1 MIERRLVSTQLINLS
16 FSKPDRRLVAYLTQM
31 IQQLG
36 GPQGTVL
43 LYPRKSDM
51 DRYRPATNVEVVHA
65 AVLAGEVSV
74 WALIGEWPSSMPD
87 LLPLGSILET
97 VAVTPSHQSSS
108 EQSSPTDLNPLQ
120 RADYFAEQIRVHGSQ
135 EKAAYQ
141 LGIKRSVINN
151 TVQLLKLRPE
161 VQNALI
167 NRDISESVA
176 RTIALTDAKHQL
188 RMLHWY
194 ETSNPKPTIRELEQA
209 IRFIGDGAGDFRVG
223 KVLSQQYADE
233 LSNHYGCEIR
243 FRSTGRGGWCKIL
256 VSDLDSELI
265 AQIVDSAQLH
275 HKPKVTKKRWGVEL
289 TFKYRDAND
298 LMALLPNR

>member
-16 FSKPDRRLVAYLTQM
+16 FSKPDRRLVVYLTQL
-31 IQQLG
+31 IHQHG

-43 LYPRKSDM
+43 LHPRKSDM
-51 DRYRPATNVEVVHA
+51 DRYRPATNAEVVHA

-74 WALIGEWPSSMPD
+74 WALIGEWPSTMPD
-87 LLPLGSILET
+87 LLPVESLLDT
-97 VAVTPSHQSSS
+97 VVIPAADPHS
-108 EQSSPTDLNPLQ
+108 EQTSPPDLDPLQ
-120 RADYFAEQIRVHGSQ
+120 RAQYFAEQIKIHGSQ

-151 TVQLLKLRPE
+151 AVQLLKLRPE
-161 VQNALI
+161 VQDALT
-167 NRDISESVA
+167 NGDISASVA

-188 RMLHWY
+188 KMLHWY

-209 IRFIGDGAGDFRVG
+209 IRFIGEEAGDFRVG

-256 VSDLDSELI
+256 VSALDSELI
-265 AQIVDSAQLH
+265 AQVVESAQPQ

-289 TFKYRDAND
+289 TFKYRDPDD